1 MLMTSADLKNL
12 ISQVNEAFKGQ
23 FNRLSDLEAK
33 VAELEE
39 KLNEQSKRP
48 KAGASR
54 GKRVQQTE
62 ENA

>member
-1 MLMTSADLKNL
+1 MLMTSTDLKNL

-33 VAELEE
+33 VAELEATVN
-39 KLNEQSKRP
+39 KP
-48 KAGASR
+48 KVTPRKKSVNNT
-54 GKRVQQTE
+54 K